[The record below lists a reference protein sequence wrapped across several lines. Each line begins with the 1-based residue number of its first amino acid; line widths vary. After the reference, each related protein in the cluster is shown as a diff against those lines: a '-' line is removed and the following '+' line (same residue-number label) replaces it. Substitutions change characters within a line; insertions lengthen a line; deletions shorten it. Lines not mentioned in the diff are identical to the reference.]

1 MPKKGFF
8 IVLIGRNSMRLFIAI
23 NFNENMKYAL
33 LKMQNELKKSGVKGS
48 FTREENLHMTMVF
61 IGENDDPG
69 KIEKIMWNVSF
80 KAFPIRISGFRRFKD
95 MIFANVEDNPDL
107 KDYVKRLRLALSE
120 NNIDYDR
127 KSFMPH
133 ITLVRRVSGTSMLE
147 KQTEKSIVETM
158 KVNRI
163 SLMKSEQGKYGMIY
177 TEIGYAKAF

>member
-1 MPKKGFF
+1 
-8 IVLIGRNSMRLFIAI
+8 MRLFIAI

-33 LKMQNELKKSGVKGS
+33 LKMQNDLKRCGIKGS
-48 FTREENLHMTMVF
+48 FTREENLHMTLVF

-69 KIEKIMWNVSF
+69 KIEKIMRNISF

-95 MIFANVEDNPDL
+95 MIFANVEDNPEL
-107 KDYVKRLRLALSE
+107 NDYVKKLRQALSD
-120 NNIDYDR
+120 NDIDFDR

-133 ITLVRRVSGTSMLE
+133 ITLVRRARVAKDIQVDNG
-147 KQTEKSIVETM
+147 KVIDETM

-177 TEIGYAKAF
+177 TEIGYTKVE

>member
-1 MPKKGFF
+1 
-8 IVLIGRNSMRLFIAI
+8 MRLFIAI
-23 NFNENMKYAL
+23 NFNENMNYAL
-33 LKMQNELKKSGVKGS
+33 LKMQNGLKRTGVKGS

-61 IGENDDPG
+61 IGENDDPRI
-69 KIEKIMWNVSF
+69 IEKIMRNVSF
-80 KAFPIRISGFRRFKD
+80 KAFTIRVSGFRLFKD

-107 KDYVKRLRLALSE
+107 SDYVKRLRLALSE

-133 ITLVRRVSGTSMLE
+133 ITFVRRVSGTSMLE

-158 KVNRI
+158 KVSRI

-177 TEIGYAKAF
+177 TEIGYAKSF

>member
-1 MPKKGFF
+1 
-8 IVLIGRNSMRLFIAI
+8 MRLFIAI

-95 MIFANVEDNPDL
+95 MIFANVEDNPEL
-107 KDYVKRLRLALSE
+107 NDYVKKLRQALSD
-120 NNIDYDR
+120 NDIDFDG
-127 KSFMPH
+127 KNFMPH
-133 ITLVRRVSGTSMLE
+133 VTLVRRASGTDMLE
-147 KQTEKSIVETM
+147 KQTGKFIVERM

-163 SLMKSEQGKYGMIY
+163 SLMKSEQGKHGMIY
-177 TEIGYAKAF
+177 TGIGYTKGK

>member
-80 KAFPIRISGFRRFKD
+80 KAFPIRISGFRRVKD
-95 MIFANVEDNPDL
+95 MIFANVED
-107 KDYVKRLRLALSE
+107 
-120 NNIDYDR
+120 
-127 KSFMPH
+127 
-133 ITLVRRVSGTSMLE
+133 
-147 KQTEKSIVETM
+147 
-158 KVNRI
+158 KV
-163 SLMKSEQGKYGMIY
+163 
-177 TEIGYAKAF
+177 